1 MKINRTFLILVLISF
16 LTFSFQN
23 VYSQYENTSGQK
35 KEGDVKKRPKPKK
48 PKKWFVGGML
58 GAGFSNYSSYVEIS
72 PVIGYEPI
80 QNLQVAARLT
90 YIYNSVWRQT
100 SVTPYNET
108 RVNLNHFGASLLAR
122 YIIFKGIFAQA
133 EYEMLSYDDKYYNL
147 NPGTPTYGQQ
157 FEERIPINTLFLGGG
172 FFQRFGNGG
181 FASFA
186 ILFPVAENY
195 ESFYSTYVIRISFG
209 GFF

>member
-1 MKINRTFLILVLISF
+1 MKLSRTFLILILISV
-16 LTFSFQN
+16 LSFSIQTA
-23 VYSQYENTSGQK
+23 YSQYENTSGQK
-35 KEGDVKKRPKPKK
+35 KEGEVKKRPKPKK
-48 PKKWFVGGML
+48 PKRWLAGGMI
-58 GAGFSNYSSYVEIS
+58 GAGFSNYSSYVELS

-147 NPGTPTYGQQ
+147 NPGSPTYGQQ
-157 FEERIPINTLFLGGG
+157 IEERIPINTLFLGGG
-172 FFQRFGNGG
+172 FFQRFGNG

-195 ESFYSTYVIRISFG
+195 ESFYNSYVIRISFG